1 VALLTGSKN
10 AVKGL
15 GFLLGAALLATLG
28 FDAALVAMAAVLA
41 AILAA
46 VFAFMP
52 AGLPRGRRG
61 VPFAEVFSRDARI
74 NRLSLARVFL
84 FGARDV
90 WFVVGIPVYFYSV
103 LSDGTPEGSRA
114 AFFLIGSFMA
124 FWVIGYGAV
133 QAAAPR
139 ILRDRTQ
146 TEAGTVAQARL
157 WAGVLTLVP
166 ATLAALALAAG
177 GPSPFL
183 TGAVVVGLLAFGLVF
198 ALNSALHSYL
208 ILAFTRS
215 ERVTL
220 DVGFYYMA
228 NAGGRLLG
236 TLLSGLSFQIGGLPL
251 CLATAA
257 AMAGASWLS
266 MRHLERAPVA
276 A

>member
-1 VALLTGSKN
+1 
-10 AVKGL
+10 
-15 GFLLGAALLATLG
+15 
-28 FDAALVAMAAVLA
+28 
-41 AILAA
+41 
-46 VFAFMP
+46 MP
-52 AGLPRGRRG
+52 AGLPRGRKG
-61 VPFAEVFSRDARI
+61 VPFTEVFSRDPRV

-124 FWVIGYGAV
+124 LWVIGYGAV

-139 ILRDRTQ
+139 ILRGRTG
-146 TEAGTVAQARL
+146 TEPETVAQARL
-157 WAGVLTLVP
+157 WVGALALVP
-166 ATLAALALAAG
+166 AALAALALAAG
-177 GPSPFL
+177 GPAPWL
-183 TGAVVVGLLAFGLVF
+183 TGAVIVGLLGFGVIF

-215 ERVTL
+215 ERVTM

-236 TLLSGLSFQIGGLPL
+236 TLLSGVSYQLGGLPL

-257 AMAGASWLS
+257 AMAGGAGSRCAISNAPRSRPESRRVQLAFVS
-266 MRHLERAPVA
+266 GRACPLTGAGATSPRRAPRA
-276 A
+276 SARS